1 MSIAFSSSELLEMA
15 ERIESDGHNFYR
27 KAAELLDNPYI
38 HNLLINLAQWGKK
51 AQRAFRKFERA
62 TVKLG

>member
-27 KAAELLDNPYI
+27 KAAELFDNQYP
-38 HNLLINLAQWGKK
+38 
-51 AQRAFRKFERA
+51 
-62 TVKLG
+62 